1 MAYVPGVQS
10 LFENAGVWKR
20 MDDGFV
26 DVSSGKDA
34 AKNFIEKCG
43 KLRYWDR
50 ESVKQD

>member
-1 MAYVPGVQS
+1 VKP
-10 LFENAGVWKR
+10 LFETAGVWNW

-34 AKNFIEKCG
+34 ASDFIETCG
-43 KLRYWDR
+43 ELRFWDR